1 MSVFHVAYLQTR
13 SFGTNECALRRHR
26 DGHLVLASYRADAH
40 LQKNPTAVLLKC
52 VCHNWV
58 WLVAKKPPCSSLQPT
73 HSQQHPH
80 DTTSQTSRQFNLGFI
95 LYLVSPVSSH
105 MPVMLV
111 WVRCP
116 GVSECMRLNIWLH
129 CQWSSKSQQTS
140 VFSPHSST
148 ISHLCLLPPPDVFK
162 HSSWVLAFSCL
173 VFPTIFLCT
182 FF

>member
-1 MSVFHVAYLQTR
+1 MSVFDVAYLQTR

-26 DGHLVLASYRADAH
+26 DGHLVLASDRADAH

-116 GVSECMRLNIWLH
+116 GVSECMRLH
-129 CQWSSKSQQTS
+129 RCSSASRLFETFDFTVSGHQNHNRPLCFPLIHPPSLTC
-140 VFSPHSST
+140 VFF
-148 ISHLCLLPPPDVFK
+148 HLLMYLNTHPGF
-162 HSSWVLAFSCL
+162 
-173 VFPTIFLCT
+173 
-182 FF
+182 

>member
-1 MSVFHVAYLQTR
+1 MSVFDVAYLQTR

-26 DGHLVLASYRADAH
+26 DGHLVLASDRADAH
-40 LQKNPTAVLLKC
+40 LQKNPTAALLKC

-73 HSQQHPH
+73 RSQQHPH

-105 MPVMLV
+105 MPAMLV

-116 GVSECMRLNIWLH
+116 GVSECMRSRR
-129 CQWSSKSQQTS
+129 CSSASGLFEHLTS
-140 VFSPHSST
+140 LSVVIKITTDLRVFPSFIHHLSPVSSST
-148 ISHLCLLPPPDVFK
+148 
-162 HSSWVLAFSCL
+162 SWC
-173 VFPTIFLCT
+173 I
-182 FF
+182 